1 MFSEQR
7 YDVVYFVWLD
17 FYKNNIITIV
27 CLPSLLCNC
36 DPNTSIC
43 WIAILNCFI
52 TAGIVTQER
61 KHAFSQTLKRG
72 GSEVIFCQC

>member
-1 MFSEQR
+1 MMLYLSGWIPTR
-7 YDVVYFVWLD
+7 I
-17 FYKNNIITIV
+17 NIV

-52 TAGIVTQER
+52 TADIETQER

-72 GSEVIFCQC
+72 SSEAIFLSVFT